1 MEKRPRPADLQRWSR
16 EVARDPE
23 SLAFLPLAD
32 VYRRQGQQDAA
43 LRLCLRGLKRHP
55 DHPGAHALLARI
67 YLEMGDREK
76 AFDEWGIVLRLDPS
90 SFEANRGVGFFHL
103 ERGDS
108 GKARE
113 YLERAISRRPD
124 DSLTSEALAM
134 AMQRE
139 AAARQETIARRE
151 TARRNAARRDAA
163 RREAAR
169 RDAAVA
175 GPIEGGGQRV
185 AAADT
190 RPGTAPRRDPA
201 RIFEPLESEAP
212 FKGALLLD
220 GHGLLLAGRLGS
232 DGDGRS
238 EALGAIVAGA
248 VEEAART
255 ANLLELGGWRGLLL
269 HAEDAVLHI
278 APLRTDNVLILA
290 AETSAPSGWVVRSA
304 EAAAALA
311 NGFLGADNG

>member
-16 EVARDPE
+16 EVARDPA

-32 VYRRQGQQDAA
+32 VYRRQGQRDAA
-43 LRLCLRGLKRHP
+43 LKLCLRGLERHP

-67 YLEMGDREK
+67 YLELGEREK

-103 ERGDS
+103 ERGDP

-113 YLERAISRRPD
+113 YLERASSRRPD

-139 AAARQETIARRE
+139 G
-151 TARRNAARRDAA
+151 AA
-163 RREAAR
+163 RREAGR
-169 RDAAVA
+169 PTAAA
-175 GPIEGGGQRV
+175 GPIDGDARSV
-185 AAADT
+185 PAAES
-190 RPGTAPRRDPA
+190 RSGTSSRRDPA
-201 RIFEPLESEAP
+201 RIFEPLESEMP

-311 NGFLGADNG
+311 NGFLGAENG

>member
-16 EVARDPE
+16 EVARDPA

-32 VYRRQGQQDAA
+32 VYRRQGQRDAA
-43 LRLCLRGLKRHP
+43 LRLCLRGLERHP

-67 YLEMGDREK
+67 YLEMGEREK

-113 YLERAISRRPD
+113 YLERASSRRPD

-139 AAARQETIARRE
+139 AAAREQTAARRE

-163 RREAAR
+163 RRSAA
-169 RDAAVA
+169 AA
-175 GPIEGGGQRV
+175 GPRDGV
-185 AAADT
+185 AQPMD
-190 RPGTAPRRDPA
+190 APERRSDASTRRDPA
-201 RIFEPLESEAP
+201 RIFESLESETP

-311 NGFLGADNG
+311 NGFLGAEDG